1 MVRRPPRS
9 TRNDTRFPSTTLFR
23 SLLMPAD
30 EIFDLLPSKM
40 NGNVWG
46 LLAKLKEQWGVS
58 MQALLFRARKLG
70 RLNDVSYRNAMTTVS
85 VRGWRRSEPGQVR
98 ILEQPS
104 LLPKAIEILG
114 REGIEEQTL
123 IDECR
128 VPHELFRDATARSP
142 QIVANASSE
151 KPLDDHISRR
161 VVSLLPRLEQAKT
174 ARNAPED
181 SSEPLDCEGECNGGS

>member
-85 VRGWRRSEPGQVR
+85 VRGWRRDRKSTR
-98 ILEQPS
+98 L
-104 LLPKAIEILG
+104 
-114 REGIEEQTL
+114 
-123 IDECR
+123 
-128 VPHELFRDATARSP
+128 
-142 QIVANASSE
+142 NSS
-151 KPLDDHISRR
+151 H
-161 VVSLLPRLEQAKT
+161 
-174 ARNAPED
+174 
-181 SSEPLDCEGECNGGS
+181 